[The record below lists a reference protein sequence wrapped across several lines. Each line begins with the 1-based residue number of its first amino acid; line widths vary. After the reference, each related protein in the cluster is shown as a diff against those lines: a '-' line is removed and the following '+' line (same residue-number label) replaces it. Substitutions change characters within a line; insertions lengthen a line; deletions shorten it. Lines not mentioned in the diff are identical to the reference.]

1 MSVEECR
8 KSEYIALV
16 FRLLQS
22 VNHTT
27 FVFRPPRVEHAALLQ
42 SITSC
47 SSCVQTIAERRTMQL
62 LYIFIIC
69 RTKTTFLTRESPRVR
84 KKEVE
89 RGSVGLETWRRGGS
103 FCRFWAQTTER
114 WKKHVIGTVQKVS
127 SINNKKDPYWEIQKK
142 DINENGNEK
151 LLLEYWGWQ
160 RYNWVGKRCYCNYIG
175 G

>member
-1 MSVEECR
+1 M
-8 KSEYIALV
+8 SEYLALV

-114 WKKHVIGTVQKVS
+114 WKKHVIGTTQKVRVLTIRKTQFEKYRKKILMRMEMKS
-127 SINNKKDPYWEIQKK
+127 YYWSIGDDNVTIE
-142 DINENGNEK
+142 
-151 LLLEYWGWQ
+151 
-160 RYNWVGKRCYCNYIG
+160 
-175 G
+175 